1 MFEKFK
7 TVGEEFA
14 PSGNFLAVPYNFL
27 NGLSG
32 TPALVACFVFG
43 ALSNLSFAPLNFWPM
58 MMISLV
64 ALVWMID
71 GATRQKKPRSAV
83 FARTLLF
90 AFGQFGVGFHWV
102 AFAFLVDA
110 KAHAALV
117 WMSMLLPL
125 GLAFIWAVIMRLAIN
140 FWVPGPARVMLFALT
155 LFIAEW
161 TRGHLFGGFP
171 WNIPAMVWAPG
182 GSVSQTA
189 SVFGVWG
196 LSLLTLVFFS
206 APAALCDGR
215 TQVGTKM
222 GSVGRS
228 VPIILVAVIFGSA
241 WGWGSHRLSDATS
254 QSVGPEVRLVDVG
267 VPQSEK
273 FKPEIRKLV
282 LRRYLQLTQPDT
294 GDNPRIVI
302 WPEGA
307 VPYALLQYPDA
318 LDPVTETLGARR
330 LIVGTSFVDR
340 TQRPE
345 RWYNSMAVLS
355 AESPVAEAIYKKHR
369 LVPFGE
375 MVPFRKLAS
384 RIGIGALQQIAEAG
398 FHAGP
403 PPAPLSVEGV
413 PDFQPLICYEAL
425 FPGLLPKRNV
435 ETEFSG
441 VESDMAFE
449 RADWIVNISIDSWFG
464 PLWAPYQHFEH
475 AKYRAIEEGL
485 PMARVASRGISGMVD
500 GYGRVTDLA
509 HAPDFEIY
517 PEDPKGW
524 KSRILDSHI
533 PNALPPTMYSK
544 YRDVFAIGMIL
555 LILICWITLP
565 RD

>member
-1 MFEKFK
+1 MFEKYK
-7 TVGEEFA
+7 LAEAQFA
-14 PSGNFLAVPYNFL
+14 PSGNFLAMPYNFL
-27 NGLSG
+27 NALSG
-32 TPALVACFVFG
+32 TSALIFCFVLG

-58 MMISLV
+58 MMVSLV
-64 ALVWMID
+64 GFVWLLD

-83 FARTLLF
+83 FWRTLLF

-110 KAHAALV
+110 KAHASLV
-117 WMSMLLPL
+117 WVSMLLPL
-125 GLAFIWAVIMRLAIN
+125 GLAFIWAVIVRIAIH
-140 FWVPGPARVMLFALT
+140 FWCPGPARIIVFAAM

-171 WNIPAMVWAPG
+171 WNLPAMVWAPG
-182 GSVSQTA
+182 GSVSQSA
-189 SVFGVWG
+189 SIFGVWG
-196 LSLLTLVFFS
+196 LSALTLLLFS

-215 TQVGTKM
+215 TQT
-222 GSVGRS
+222 GSKSGGVGRAI
-228 VPIILVAVIFGSA
+228 PIIVVALVFGCA
-241 WGWGSHRLSDATS
+241 WGWGSHRLADAESDTLG
-254 QSVGPEVRLVDVG
+254 QKVRLVDVG

-273 FKPEIRKLV
+273 FKPEVRKLV
-282 LRRYLQLTQPDT
+282 LRRYLQLTEPDT
-294 GDNPRIVI
+294 GENPRIVI

-318 LDPVTETLGARR
+318 LDPVTENLGARR
-330 LIVGTSFVDR
+330 LIVGTSFVNR
-340 TQRPE
+340 QFHPE
-345 RWYNSMAVLS
+345 RWFNSLAVLS
-355 AESPVAEAIYKKHR
+355 QGNSVAEAVYYKHR

-375 MVPFRKLAS
+375 MVPFRNLAA
-384 RIGIGALQQIAEAG
+384 RFGVGALQQIAEAG

-403 PPAPLSVEGV
+403 KPAPLSVEGI

-425 FPGLLPKRNV
+425 FPGLLPKRNE
-435 ETEFSG
+435 ETSLQG

-475 AKYRAIEEGL
+475 ARYRAIEEGL

-500 GYGRVTDLA
+500 GYGQVTALA
-509 HAPDFEIY
+509 AAPDFTQY

-524 KSRILDSHI
+524 KSRVLDTEI
-533 PNALPPTMYSK
+533 PAALLPTLYSK
-544 YRDVFAIGMIL
+544 YRELFLWCIMLFL
-555 LILICWITLP
+555 LIGWITLP
-565 RD
+565 KN